1 MPHTDEQLRPDQ
13 ALLRTTLGAMMISF
27 SSVWVKLAHVTPTV
41 SAFYRVF
48 LGGFFLLIL
57 VCIHRKKTGD
67 EKVFSGLSL
76 LAGLFFA
83 LDLYAWHRS
92 IQYVGPGLATIL
104 SNFQVFFVPV
114 AGWMLYGQRPG
125 LRFVMAVPPALLG
138 LFMIVGIRW
147 DILTPDYRMGIWYG
161 ILTAVFY
168 TGFLISLRKL
178 QSQPSSPSPAFN
190 LMVISFATAA
200 FLAVE
205 MLRTHDSFAIPD
217 LQSGAALVGLG
228 LMSQTLGWMLI
239 TRSIPRIPAAIAG
252 LVLLLQ
258 PSLSFVWDVLF
269 FHRETSTTAWVGV
282 ALALSAIYYGSSSGK
297 PASSPPECHLE
308 SAD

>member
-27 SSVWVKLAHVTPTV
+27 SAVWVKLAHVTPTA

-57 VCIHRKKTGD
+57 VCFHRKKTGA
-67 EKVFSGLSL
+67 EKTFSGLSL
-76 LAGLFFA
+76 LTGLFFA

-104 SNFQVFFVPV
+104 SSFQVFFVPV
-114 AGWMLYGQRPG
+114 ASLMLYGERPG
-125 LRFVMAVPPALLG
+125 LRFVLSVPPALVG

-147 DILTPDYRMGIWYG
+147 EILTPDYRMGIWYG
-161 ILTAVFY
+161 ILTAIFY

-178 QSQPSSPSPAFN
+178 QSHASSPSPAFN

-205 MLRTHDSFAIPD
+205 MVRTHDSFAIPD
-217 LQSGAALVGLG
+217 LQSAAALVGLG
-228 LMSQTLGWMLI
+228 LMSQTVGWMLI

-282 ALALSAIYYGSSSGK
+282 ALALSAIYFGSSSK
-297 PASSPPECHLE
+297 SASSPPEFHLK
-308 SAD
+308 STD

>member
-27 SSVWVKLAHVTPTV
+27 SAVWVKLAHVTPTA

-57 VCIHRKKTGD
+57 VRVHRKKTGA

-76 LAGLFFA
+76 LTGLFFA

-104 SNFQVFFVPV
+104 SSFQVFLVPV
-114 AGWMLYGQRPG
+114 ASLMFYGERRS
-125 LRFVMAVPPALLG
+125 LRFVLSVPPALVG

-147 DILTPDYRMGIWYG
+147 ELLTPDCRMGIWYG

-178 QSQPSSPSPAFN
+178 QSHASSPSAAFN

-205 MLRTHDSFAIPD
+205 MVRTHDTFAIPD
-217 LQSGAALVGLG
+217 LQSGAALLGLG
-228 LMSQTLGWMLI
+228 LMSQTLGWLLI

-252 LVLLLQ
+252 LILLLQ

-282 ALALSAIYYGSSSGK
+282 TLALSAIYFGTTSSKGT
-297 PASSPPECHLE
+297 SPPVCEQNK
-308 SAD
+308 

>member
-1 MPHTDEQLRPDQ
+1 MPHTDEKLRPDQ
-13 ALLRTTLGAMMISF
+13 AVLRTTLGAMMISF
-27 SSVWVKLAHVTPTV
+27 SAVWVKLAHVTPTA

-57 VCIHRKKTGD
+57 VCFHRKKTGT
-67 EKVFSGLSL
+67 EKAFSGLSL
-76 LAGLFFA
+76 LTGLFFA

-104 SNFQVFFVPV
+104 SSFQVFFVPV
-114 AGWMLYGQRPG
+114 ASLMLYGERPG
-125 LRFVMAVPPALLG
+125 LRFVLSVPPALVG

-147 DILTPDYRMGIWYG
+147 EILTPDYRMGIWYG

-178 QSQPSSPSPAFN
+178 QSHASSPSPAFN

-205 MLRTHDSFAIPD
+205 MIRTHDSFAIPN
-217 LQSGAALVGLG
+217 LQSAAALVGLG
-228 LMSQTLGWMLI
+228 LMSQTVGWMLI

-282 ALALSAIYYGSSSGK
+282 ALALSAIYFGSSSK
-297 PASSPPECHLE
+297 PASFPPEFHLK
-308 SAD
+308 STD